1 MAPFTAEETRGRRSM
16 HVAMQELEG
25 QRHSLDSVCLMDEI
39 ALGWHQD
46 MAGSFGVQLG
56 GRVCGSDSTSLED
69 SREGSVTW
77 GQSRSCFW
85 KQHMARKRQK
95 ESTKNWCLDSTA
107 GHRKSQLQVTAYGK
121 VLLQDCREKL

>member
-1 MAPFTAEETRGRRSM
+1 M

-56 GRVCGSDSTSLED
+56 GRVCGSDSTSLAD

-85 KQHMARKRQK
+85 KQHVARKRQK

-107 GHRKSQLQVTAYGK
+107 GHREEPTTGDSLWQGVTGLQRKAMM
-121 VLLQDCREKL
+121 CASI

>member
-1 MAPFTAEETRGRRSM
+1 MLPTCKLSRGNIAPFTAEETKGRRSM

-56 GRVCGSDSTSLED
+56 GRVCGSDSTSLAD

-77 GQSRSCFW
+77 GQSRSCFGE
-85 KQHMARKRQK
+85 QHVARKRQRK
-95 ESTKNWCLDSTA
+95 VPRTGALTA
-107 GHRKSQLQVTAYGK
+107 QQGTEKS
-121 VLLQDCREKL
+121 